1 MRTSYTRRVD
11 VAVLVPVKAF
21 TEAKQRLATVLS
33 PTDRIRLARWLAD
46 GVIESVGATPVF
58 VVCDDPDVR
67 RWADDAGASVLWTAQ
82 LGLNGAVDD
91 GVAAVAAAGFDH
103 VVVTHADLPLPRGL
117 VHVARQGTSTFVPD
131 RRRDGTNVM
140 SFPTA
145 SPIPA
150 RYGPGSFRRHHA
162 AARTPVTEVRFDH
175 HLSIDLDN
183 PSDLTH
189 PLLREVLPSW
199 LPTIPVNHFTHR
211 HQ

>member
-1 MRTSYTRRVD
+1 VD

-33 PTDRIRLARWLAD
+33 AADRIRLARWLAD
-46 GVIESVGATPVF
+46 GVVRSLGSSPVY

-67 RWADDAGASVLWTAQ
+67 DWAREAGATALWTAQ

-91 GVAAVAAAGFDH
+91 GVAAIAAEGFDH
-103 VVVTHADLPLPRGL
+103 VVVTHADLPLPDRL
-117 VHVARQGTSTFVPD
+117 VELARPATSTFVPD

-140 SFPTA
+140 SFPTDA
-145 SPIPA
+145 PISA
-150 RYGPGSFRRHHA
+150 QYGPGSFRRHRA
-162 AARTPVTEVRFDH
+162 AATTTTIEVRFDH
-175 HLSIDLDN
+175 HLSIDLDS

-199 LPTIPVNHFTHR
+199 LPTIPVNHFTQQR
-211 HQ
+211 R

>member
-1 MRTSYTRRVD
+1 MRASYTHQVD

-46 GVIESVGATPVF
+46 GVVASVGATPVF
-58 VVCDDPDVR
+58 VVCDDAEVR
-67 RWADDAGASVLWTAQ
+67 QWAEDAGATALWTAR

-103 VVVTHADLPLPRGL
+103 VVVTHADLPLPHGL
-117 VHVARQGTSTFVPD
+117 VDVARQGTSTFVPD

-140 SFPTA
+140 SFPMA
-145 SPIPA
+145 SSIPA
-150 RYGPGSFRRHHA
+150 RYGPGSFRRHRA
-162 AARTPVTEVRFDH
+162 AARTAATEVRFDH

-199 LPTIPVNHFTHR
+199 LPTIPVNRFIHR
-211 HQ
+211 HR

>member
-1 MRTSYTRRVD
+1 MRTSYTRWVD

-21 TEAKQRLATVLS
+21 TEAKQRLASVLN

-46 GVIESVGATPVF
+46 GVVASLGATPVF

-67 RWADDAGASVLWTAQ
+67 RWADDVGATVLWTAQ

-91 GVAAVAAAGFDH
+91 GVTAVAAAGFDH
-103 VVVTHADLPLPRGL
+103 VVVTHADLPLPDGL
-117 VHVARQGTSTFVPD
+117 VEIAREATSTFVPD

-145 SPIPA
+145 SPISA
-150 RYGPGSFRRHHA
+150 QYGPGSFRRHRA
-162 AARTPVTEVRFDH
+162 SARTPTTEVRFDH

-189 PLLREVLPSW
+189 PLLREVLPTW
-199 LPTIPVNHFTHR
+199 LPTIPANHFTHR
-211 HQ
+211 RP

>member
-1 MRTSYTRRVD
+1 MCTSYTRRVD

-46 GVIESVGATPVF
+46 GVVESLGATPVF

-67 RWADDAGASVLWTAQ
+67 RWADDAGAAVLWTAQ

-91 GVAAVAAAGFDH
+91 GVAAVAEAGFDH
-103 VVVTHADLPLPRGL
+103 VVVTHADLPLPHGL
-117 VHVARQGTSTFVPD
+117 LDVARQGTSTFVPD

-145 SPIPA
+145 SSISA
-150 RYGPGSFRRHHA
+150 QSGPGSFRRHRA
-162 AARTPVTEVRFDH
+162 AARTTAIEVRFDH

-183 PSDLTH
+183 ASDLTH
-189 PLLREVLPSW
+189 PLLREVLPPW
-199 LPTIPVNHFTHR
+199 LPTIPVNHFTHQ